1 MAHNESFSHLTS
13 LTAMIVAHVQNK
25 HMIIPGHNQV
35 TIIENC
41 MSHTIE
47 NKGFSLTNLGT
58 SCKWASSA
66 DCSVT
71 AGHQGPHQD
80 GTGLPKI
87 YTPPSFLQKLLAGV
101 HCMHQGRLVFHFL
114 FLHCCS
120 MVVQVV
126 QLLQSTTVK
135 LCELMVNSHVWVLM
149 HCNKGTASGC
159 TWKGLSSCNLFQC
172 LCYDHFI
179 NHWSCFQGF
188 GLLKTFFWLDSS

>member
-80 GTGLPKI
+80 RTGLPKI
-87 YTPPSFLQKLLAGV
+87 YTPPSFLQNLSCKSSWYASGSSGISFPVFTLLSYGSPS
-101 HCMHQGRLVFHFL
+101 CP
-114 FLHCCS
+114 
-120 MVVQVV
+120 
-126 QLLQSTTVK
+126 TTAINY
-135 LCELMVNSHVWVLM
+135 CELMVNSHVWVPTR
-149 HCNKGTASGC
+149 CNKGTASRC
-159 TWKGLSSCNLFQC
+159 TCEGLSSCNLFGC
-172 LCYDHFI
+172 LCYDHFV